1 MELIRRFNDDKA
13 TKEALQEYLKAF
25 IAETAVTMMY
35 ERKDT
40 SHIADAHDLINKA
53 FDQIN
58 IDYGV
63 QQKPIEQ
70 TNEAR

>member
-1 MELIRRFNDDKA
+1 MELLRRFNDDKA
-13 TKEALQEYLKAF
+13 TKEALKDYLNQF
-25 IAETAVTMMY
+25 IAETAVNLMY

-70 TNEAR
+70 TNNAR

>member
-1 MELIRRFNDDKA
+1 MEPLRRFNDDRA
-13 TKEALQEYLKAF
+13 TKEALQEYLNQF
-25 IAETAVTMMY
+25 IAETAVNLMY

-40 SHIADAHDLINKA
+40 AHIADAHDLINKA

-58 IDYGV
+58 IDYGI

-70 TNEAR
+70 TNKAR

>member
-25 IAETAVTMMY
+25 IAETAVIMMY

-40 SHIADAHDLINKA
+40 SHIADAYDLINKA

-58 IDYGV
+58 IDYGI

-70 TNEAR
+70 TNNAR

>member
-1 MELIRRFNDDKA
+1 MELLRRFNDDKA
-13 TKEALQEYLKAF
+13 TKEALKDYLNQF
-25 IAETAVTMMY
+25 IAETAVNLMY

-58 IDYGV
+58 IDYGLK
-63 QQKPIEQ
+63 QKPIEQ
-70 TNEAR
+70 TNNAR